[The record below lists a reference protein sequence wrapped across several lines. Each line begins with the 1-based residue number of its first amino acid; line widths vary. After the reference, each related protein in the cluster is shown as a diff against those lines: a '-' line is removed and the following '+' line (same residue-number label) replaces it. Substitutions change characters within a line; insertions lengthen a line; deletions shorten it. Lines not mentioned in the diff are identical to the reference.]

1 MLNKFKQVLLSD
13 TARVVS
19 VVESEPESVPFLRV
33 FIRKILETLVVLFD
47 LDVSL
52 RIIEV
57 ASKKLG
63 DGCTDIRSIMAL
75 EVVTELFSGHAVVHV
90 IVVCNLKEVLLQ
102 VFTVDVELYFFRS
115 EVLICRHC
123 LETIL
128 YSLVETRVTA
138 AVIDAVL

>member
-1 MLNKFKQVLLSD
+1 MLNKCKQVLLGD

-19 VVESEPESVPFLRV
+19 VVESKPESVPFLRI
-33 FIRKILETLVVLFD
+33 FIREILETLVVLFD

-57 ASKKLG
+57 ASKELG
-63 DGCTDIRSIMAL
+63 DGRTDIRSIMAL
-75 EVVTELFSGHAVVHV
+75 EVVTELFPGHAVVHV

-102 VFTVDVELYFFRS
+102 VLTVDVELYFFRS
-115 EVLICRHC
+115 KVLMGRQC
-123 LETIL
+123 LETVF
-128 YSLVETRVTA
+128 YGLVETRVTA